1 MNVEKSLVKRPGWI
15 LELTVFVCG
24 AVVMAYEI
32 NGSRILAPYIG
43 TSTYIWTSLIGVIL
57 GALSVGYWFGG
68 RIADREPNI
77 RVLASAIFVAAGLIS
92 FTILIKDIVLQAISQ
107 FPGGVEVR
115 SIIAAI
121 LLFAP
126 ASVAL
131 GFVIPYATKLRI
143 ADLKESGSVVGRLYA
158 LSTVGSIVGTFA
170 AGFVLIPFVG
180 SVRTLYLIAAI
191 LFVLSILI
199 AGLTLTRNSVSALL
213 VFVIGISVSEGSSYL
228 LWRSNGLH
236 DIDTE
241 YSRVWVFETSKPE
254 SGRKM
259 IAMATDPVYIQS
271 ARYLE
276 SDELAL
282 EYTKF
287 YDLVKAY
294 RPEFKKTL
302 MIGGAG
308 FSYPQAYLEK
318 YQNADIDVV
327 EIDRGMTDIARR
339 FFLLK
344 DDPRLQ
350 IFHADGRVFLN
361 SAPAG
366 SYDAILMDA
375 FGSLFSVPFQLTTV
389 EAVREMH
396 RVLKDDGVVIFN
408 IGSAITGDASQF
420 LSSEVATYRQVF
432 SEIHLYKVR
441 PEENDA
447 VSQNLIIVACKTTCP
462 EINESNFSSA
472 DPDLFTLLSKRIEAP
487 EMISI
492 PILTDDLAP
501 VERFASIAHS
511 LR

>member
-1 MNVEKSLVKRPGWI
+1 MSDETSTAKRPGWI

-32 NGSRILAPYIG
+32 NGSRILAPFIG

-57 GALSVGYWFGG
+57 GALSIGYWFGG
-68 RIADREPNI
+68 RMADREPNI
-77 RVLASAIFVAAGLIS
+77 RILASAIFAAASLIS

-107 FPGGVEVR
+107 FPGGVEIR
-115 SIIAAI
+115 SIIAAV

-126 ASVAL
+126 ASIAL

-143 ADLKESGSVVGRLYA
+143 ADLKESGSIVGRLYA

-170 AGFVLIPFVG
+170 AGFFLIPFVG
-180 SVRTLYLIAAI
+180 SVRTLYLIAAV

-199 AGLTLTRNSVSALL
+199 AGFSFTRNSITAVI
-213 VFVIGISVSEGSSYL
+213 VFVLGIGVSEGSSYL
-228 LWRSNGLH
+228 LWRTNSLH

-241 YSRVWVFETSKPE
+241 YSRVWIFETTKPD
-254 SGRKM
+254 SGQKM
-259 IAMATDPVYIQS
+259 VAMATDPVYIQS

-287 YDLVKAY
+287 YDLIRAY
-294 RPEFKKTL
+294 RPDFKRTL

-308 FSYPQAYLEK
+308 FSYPQAYLTK
-318 YQNADIDVV
+318 YPNAEIDVV
-327 EIDRGMTDIARR
+327 EIDPGMTKIARR
-339 FFLLK
+339 FFTLK

-361 SAPAG
+361 SAQTA
-366 SYDAILMDA
+366 SYNSILMDA
-375 FGSLFSVPFQLTTV
+375 FGSLFSVPFQLTTI

-396 RVLKDDGVVIFN
+396 RVLDENGVVIFN
-408 IGSAITGDASQF
+408 IGSAITGDAGLF
-420 LSSEVATYRQVF
+420 LHSEVATYKQVF
-432 SEIHLYKVR
+432 GEVHLYKVR
-441 PEENDA
+441 PDA
-447 VSQNLIIVACKTTCP
+447 ADSVSQNLMIVACKSACP
-462 EINESNFSSA
+462 DVDSDDFISS
-472 DPDLFTLLSKRIEAP
+472 DPELAAMLTKRIDSSHAL
-487 EMISI
+487 SI
-492 PILTDDLAP
+492 PILTDELAP